1 MSSRSTS
8 RNTLTERGM
17 QIAERRIPALAAKA
31 GHEAYRT
38 TLQQTGAVTVK
49 TSNGQVVKREL
60 DGRVTVIKSLP
71 VGKRVQPGTVLR
83 RVK

>member
-1 MSSRSTS
+1 MSSRST

-17 QIAERRIPALAAKA
+17 QMVERRIPALAAKA

-38 TLQQTGAVTVK
+38 TLEQTGAVTVK
-49 TSNGQVVKREL
+49 TSSGQVVRRDR
-60 DGRVTVIKSLP
+60 DGSVTVIKSLP